1 MGQVPGSDGYPPPGE
16 GYPWGMDSFLK
27 LMISVRNPCYGA
39 PPERDSPLEEPWM
52 VDSLLKA
59 HFPQGV
65 RMPHSV
71 LDENIV
77 KTIGICMF
85 SVTLFEVD
93 SSEKHNKMKKSLSGR
108 AHSLYKSKIPY
119 VILVPTHPHPTGRGG
134 GTPGGVPSW

>member
-1 MGQVPGSDGYPPPGE
+1 
-16 GYPWGMDSFLK
+16 
-27 LMISVRNPCYGA
+27 
-39 PPERDSPLEEPWM
+39 M

-93 SSEKHNKMKKSLSGR
+93 PSQKHKKMKISLSGR
-108 AHSLYKSKIPY
+108 AHSL
-119 VILVPTHPHPTGRGG
+119 
-134 GTPGGVPSW
+134 